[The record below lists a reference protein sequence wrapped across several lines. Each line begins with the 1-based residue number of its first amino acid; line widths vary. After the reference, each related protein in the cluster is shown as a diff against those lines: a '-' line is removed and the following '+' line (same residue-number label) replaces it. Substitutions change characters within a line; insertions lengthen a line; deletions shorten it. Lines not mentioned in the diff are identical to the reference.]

1 MQRKRKQTP
10 VQTLQMQRKRK
21 PTPVQ
26 SILDLPDVVL
36 LLVFSF
42 YEYREDGWTQPRALG
57 EAYGDTRDHSRH
69 ARRTH
74 VWLLHRHWYSIIRL
88 VHPRWTTLFPQ
99 DFTCFLTWENLGD
112 DISLPS
118 ERILKN
124 SKCLVVDE
132 SLINDETVLTVASLT
147 KNVQFVKVNNIEDIP
162 FSRLSNTI
170 GALAQYTQLREL
182 SLNDGCTLSTDEF
195 NAIAQLTSLT
205 HLKTP
210 ACEPKMGNNGM
221 SILVATLS
229 NLVFLELTGLKAPF
243 SVPSPGF
250 PKLKQL
256 ILWPHFNA
264 PIRDLGD
271 LPVLEQLTLRNLK
284 GFEGEIEQFA
294 GILTLP
300 KELYVF
306 IDIQFSLEWF
316 SYTSECS
323 RGWYEAYVQPL
334 YELLE
339 CLDNEGSTK
348 TDVVIEYVDN
358 VLRLWTK
365 RGALSLDNKKKYQ
378 RLLRVDGD

>member
-1 MQRKRKQTP
+1 MQRK
-10 VQTLQMQRKRK
+10 LKR
-21 PTPVQ
+21 TPVQ
-26 SILDLPDVVL
+26 SIVDLPDVVL

-74 VWLLHRHWYSIIRL
+74 VWLLHRHWYSIIRV
-88 VHPRWTTLFPQ
+88 VHPRWSTLFPK

-112 DISLPS
+112 DASLPPDS
-118 ERILKN
+118 MLEN
-124 SKCLVVDE
+124 AKCLVVDE
-132 SLINDETVLTVASLT
+132 SFVNDETALTVASLT
-147 KNVQFVKVNNIEDIP
+147 KNVQFVKVNNIGAIP
-162 FSRLSNTI
+162 FSRVSNTI

-182 SLNDGCTLSTDEF
+182 SLNDGCTLTTDEF

-205 HLKTP
+205 HLQTP
-210 ACEPKMGNNGM
+210 ACVPIMGDNGM

-229 NLVFLELTGLKAPF
+229 KLVFLELTWLKAPF

-264 PIRDLGD
+264 PIRDLGF

-284 GFEGEIEQFA
+284 GCEGEIVQID
-294 GILTLP
+294 GIRTLA
-300 KELYVF
+300 KEPLQRKLL
-306 IDIQFSLEWF
+306 IDIQFSRNW
-316 SYTSECS
+316 CS
-323 RGWYEAYVQPL
+323 DVISGWCEAYVQPL

-339 CLDNEGSTK
+339 LCDNQGSTE
-348 TDVVIEYVDN
+348 TDVMIEYGND
-358 VLRLWTK
+358 VLRLSTK
-365 RGALSLDNKKKYQ
+365 RGALSLANKKEYQ
-378 RLLRVDGD
+378 RLLRVDGE